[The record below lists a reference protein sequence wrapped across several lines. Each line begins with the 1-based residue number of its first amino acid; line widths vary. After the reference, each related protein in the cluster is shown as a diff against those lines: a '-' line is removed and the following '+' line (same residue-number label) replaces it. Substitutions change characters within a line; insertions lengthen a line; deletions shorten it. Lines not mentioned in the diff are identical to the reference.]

1 LRKTTLAEK
10 NVPEWLSASAFGG
23 IMALAGIYAGGPPL
37 GMIPLAAALVS
48 AYLFFGRRGW
58 LLSVSGTHGR
68 RDAAVASVFS
78 ALSVLFVFLTG
89 GADSPLPCALYL
101 PIFFA
106 ALCYGTRLGLL
117 TSLGMAGAALVFA
130 LEGLPT
136 LGGHPL
142 PRVVPATSV
151 AVGLSFPLVAVFAG
165 VLRAQLEARVHALS
179 TEKYALSTEKH
190 TLSALLDL
198 SQMMESAFDLD
209 MTLNLVLLNVQQHSE
224 CQVCAV
230 YLKAADGRTL
240 ELRATSGPGSPVGLR
255 PTLALDGVGVGGWS
269 ASDVAQGHQNAPAF
283 YAPDA
288 AASRAAGMGGL
299 FALDPQAG
307 SFACLPMSGVE
318 GLMGMIY
325 LGYDH
330 PDGLTPEGL
339 GRLEQLAVHAAFPL
353 QRVLLQQDYRSLA
366 YSDAMTGLDNF
377 RQFEQT
383 LADELAR
390 AERYNRSL
398 SVILLD
404 IDHFKSFNDTLGH
417 PAGDALLGQMG
428 VVLRNSLRNV
438 DRPARYGGEEFVV
451 ICPETG
457 ADAVRLIAERI
468 RRAVAETAFAL
479 GDTGETTRVTVSLGC
494 ATFPV
499 DARTTRDLVKRADTA
514 LYDAKEAGRNTVR
527 AYDARQTRAEAA

>member
-1 LRKTTLAEK
+1 MLTEK
-10 NVPEWLSASAFGG
+10 NIPKWLSAPAFGA
-23 IMALAGIYAGGPPL
+23 IMAAAGIAAGGRPV
-37 GMIPLAAALVS
+37 GMTCLAAALVG
-48 AYLFFGRRGW
+48 AYLYFGRRGW
-58 LLSVSGTHGR
+58 LLSVSGAHGA
-68 RDAAVASVFS
+68 RDAAVTSVFS
-78 ALSVLFVFLTG
+78 ALTGGFVLLTG
-89 GADSPLPCALYL
+89 GPDSPLPCALYL

-117 TSLGMAGAALVFA
+117 TSLGMAGAALAFA
-130 LEGLPT
+130 LGG
-136 LGGHPL
+136 LGGRPLPHPL
-142 PRVVPATSV
+142 PAAAV
-151 AVGLSFPLVAVFAG
+151 AVGLSFPLAAVIAG
-165 VLRAQLEARVHALS
+165 VLRAQMEARLRALSTEKHALS
-179 TEKYALSTEKH
+179 TEKQE
-190 TLSALLDL
+190 LSALLDL

-230 YLKAADGRTL
+230 YLKDSDGRTM
-240 ELRATSGPGSPVGLR
+240 ELRAASGPGSPIGLR
-255 PTLALDGVGVGGWS
+255 PTLTLDGAGVGGWS
-269 ASDVAQGHQNAPAF
+269 TIDVSHGHRNAPAF
-283 YAPDA
+283 YVPDA
-288 AASRAAGMGGL
+288 TAGRAAGTDGL
-299 FALDPQAG
+299 FVLDPQAG

-318 GLMGMIY
+318 GLLGMIY
-325 LGYDH
+325 LGYGH
-330 PDGLTPEGL
+330 PNGLTPEGL
-339 GRLEQLAVHAAFPL
+339 SRLEQLAVHAAFPL
-353 QRVLLQQDYRSLA
+353 QRVLMQQDYRSLA

-390 AERYNRSL
+390 AERYGRSL

-457 ADAVRLIAERI
+457 ADGVHLIAERI
-468 RRAVAETAFAL
+468 RRAVAETAFTL
-479 GDTGETTRVTVSLGC
+479 GETGETTRVTVSLGC

-499 DARTTRDLVKRADTA
+499 DARTTHDLVKKADMA

-527 AYDARQTRAEAA
+527 AYDTRQRHAEAA

>member
-1 LRKTTLAEK
+1 MLAEK
-10 NVPEWLSASAFGG
+10 NIPEWLSASAFGG
-23 IMALAGIYAGGPPL
+23 IMTAAGIAAGGRPV
-37 GMIPLAAALVS
+37 GMVCLATALVG

-58 LLSVSGTHGR
+58 LLSISGAHGV
-68 RDAAVASVFS
+68 RDAAVTSVFS
-78 ALSVLFVFLTG
+78 ALTVGFVLLTG
-89 GADSPLPCALYL
+89 GPASPLPCALYL

-106 ALCYGTRLGLL
+106 TLCYGTRLGLA
-117 TSLGMAGAALVFA
+117 TSLGMAGAALAFA
-130 LEGLPT
+130 LGGLN
-136 LGGHPL
+136 GHSVPRPL
-142 PRVVPATSV
+142 PATVV
-151 AVGLSFPLVAVFAG
+151 AVGLSFPLAAVIAG
-165 VLRAQLEARVHALS
+165 VLRAHMEARLRVLLTEKHALS
-179 TEKYALSTEKH
+179 TEKQD
-190 TLSALLDL
+190 LSALLDL

-240 ELRATSGPGSPVGLR
+240 ELRAASGPGSPVGLR

-325 LGYDH
+325 LGYSH
-330 PDGLTPEGL
+330 PNGLTPEGL
-339 GRLEQLAVHAAFPL
+339 SRLEQLAVHAAFPL

-390 AERYNRSL
+390 AERYGRSL

-417 PAGDALLGQMG
+417 PAGDALLGQLG

-479 GDTGETTRVTVSLGC
+479 GDAGETTRVTVSLGC